1 MDTGGEKAG
10 ARGGAPRRSAAGG
23 QLSCRA
29 SERRR
34 GGRLLACCGDPLC
47 HVIASAVC
55 TAAAVA
61 LLDMHWLAGAAYIA
75 VPGALLAS
83 STILAFGAVLADASA
98 RDDRGGDD
106 NGGGGGGGGWDG
118 IGRIGGESAGGP
130 PAEAEAAA
138 PVAAAVPA
146 AAPAAPAPAEAPPPS
161 AKGTPRA
168 TSPGATSPAITLL
181 AVLAVSAAAAIAL
194 TAAIA
199 PSSQFPAGHPGILDA
214 MAACHTT
221 EAGCGRGAIAGDG
234 AHGRLLAPAPAIT
247 TAGVPATVSVSGA
260 LPSDARP
267 PARVTIVVT
276 GPDGVHDEYTVM
288 STATGRFSLHASVA
302 PPSQPGTHEYTISAS
317 YASRDFDA
325 VVLDAGTVPFT
336 VMVLEPDISRSEA
349 PIGPPAWI
357 EATEG
362 GTRPAGFPR
371 DGTGDVGTGTGGL
384 PPAPMPIIDG
394 IVSFEPPL
402 PGPSVSAGQV
412 VSVQFAYTDGRQ
424 RESFAHVRGP
434 APDYEILAEPSY
446 AGGGGTGAAANKGA
460 YRFIVQPTWQPG
472 EYGVVVAYGADG
484 ARDAGDATSTAGIL
498 PVNVGTGAVLHAAA
512 AEDGTN
518 VAAATAPP
526 FSCISVFGR
535 LGPGIDPA
543 QGAGA
548 GGGDAGAG
556 GGDAELRHG
565 RPGGCYAGTVRG
577 VLGPDTLDI
586 DGRPVT
592 LTVSNARGGEGGGG
606 AGGGEPS
613 SSASSAAADR
623 LRELCPAG
631 SAALVDRDDTLAVDG
646 REPSPTIRAGYYS
659 TVWCLGAGGDPYDG
673 GTPGGRHDPVN
684 RILMAEGLAAPD
696 PAACLTS
703 ERRLEWAEC
712 DAYTAVEQAVG
723 GAVSAAIDAVASAAT
738 VAGGG
743 GGGEGELDS
752 NGEGGAGGGGGG
764 GGGGGDCAI
773 ATAAYGT
780 PVAADVQSLREWRDL
795 AILNAGTGGDDDDT
809 AAAPPGPAPAVLDS
823 ALAAYYAVSPA
834 IADMLRDNPP
844 ARSAAASVLSV
855 PAAIAAAVAD
865 AGTAAAFHLGALQG
879 GAA

>member
-1 MDTGGEKAG
+1 MATGGKAG

-34 GGRLLACCGDPLC
+34 GGRLPTCCGDPLC
-47 HVIASAVC
+47 HAIASAVC
-55 TAAAVA
+55 AAAAVA

-83 STILAFGAVLADASA
+83 SAILAFGAVLADAST
-98 RDDRGGDD
+98 RDAGGV
-106 NGGGGGGGGWDG
+106 GSGGGGWDG

-130 PAEAEAAA
+130 PAEAKAAA
-138 PVAAAVPA
+138 PLAAAAVPAAPPA
-146 AAPAAPAPAEAPPPS
+146 AAPAAPAPAEAPPPR
-161 AKGTPRA
+161 AEGTSPA
-168 TSPGATSPAITLL
+168 TSPCATSPAITLL

-247 TAGVPATVSVSGA
+247 TAGVPATVSVSGS

-302 PPSQPGTHEYTISAS
+302 PPSQPGMHEYTISAS

-336 VMVLEPDISRSEA
+336 VMVLEPDISRSKA

-371 DGTGDVGTGTGGL
+371 DATGDAGTGAGGP
-384 PPAPMPIIDG
+384 PPAPLPIIDG

-446 AGGGGTGAAANKGA
+446 AGAGGTGAAANKGA

-498 PVNVGTGAVLHAAA
+498 PVNVGAGAVLHAAA

-535 LGPGIDPA
+535 IGAGIDPA
-543 QGAGA
+543 PGGGGAGA
-548 GGGDAGAG
+548 GDAGA

-592 LTVSNARGGEGGGG
+592 LTVSNARGGEGGRSSGSG
-606 AGGGEPS
+606 SGEPS

-659 TVWCLGAGGDPYDG
+659 TVWCLGAGGGPYDG
-673 GTPGGRHDPVN
+673 GAPGGGRHEPVN

-738 VAGGG
+738 AAG
-743 GGGEGELDS
+743 GGGEGELDG
-752 NGEGGAGGGGGG
+752 NAEGG

-795 AILNAGTGGDDDDT
+795 AILDAGSGGDDDDI

-844 ARSAAASVLSV
+844 ARIAAASVLSV

-865 AGTAAAFHLGALQG
+865 AGTAATFHSALR